1 MKKLDFNEELS
12 NDALNSN
19 RKTKSKRISKRENP
33 TFLNDYGEFLKLR
46 NYSASTIKACLDRTK
61 QICYQFE
68 ELFKKEFPT
77 LECFSDLTL
86 KDIETY
92 EDFLTNRVEK
102 KEIKDESAYS
112 CIKNMRLFLQFLNY
126 KEIIYLKYKIPK
138 NFMVTPTRVN
148 TVIPKDIVLKM
159 CEFAL
164 KIPKPFFRYR
174 TLAILLLL
182 VDTGCR
188 PLEISNIKLND
199 VNFTEKKIVLNSVKS
214 GQRTLSIDS
223 TLVLV
228 LKKYIKYR
236 DTLLPQTDILFVK
249 RNSHPF
255 SPTNVTS
262 TISTLNYKTFGKSI
276 VNSRAF
282 RHTYI
287 TNAIENNNEFNEVSE
302 AVGHKHW
309 YSTQHYL
316 HRSKKRLLN
325 NTLQFDPIKKYTEEI
340 E

>member
-1 MKKLDFNEELS
+1 MKKLDFNEEFS
-12 NDALNSN
+12 NSALTSS
-19 RKTKSKRISKRENP
+19 RKIKSKRISKRENP
-33 TFLNDYGEFLKLR
+33 TFLNDYGEFLKHR
-46 NYSASTIKACLDRTK
+46 NYSASTIKACLERTK
-61 QICYQFE
+61 QFSYQFE
-68 ELFKKEFPT
+68 ELFNKVFPT
-77 LECFSDLTL
+77 LECFMVLTL
-86 KDIETY
+86 TDIEIY
-92 EDFLTNRVEK
+92 EDFLTNRVVK
-102 KEIKDESAYS
+102 KEIKDETAYS

-126 KEIIYLKYKIPK
+126 KEIIYFDYKIPK

-148 TVIPKDIVLKM
+148 MVIPKDIVLKM

-164 KIPKPFFRYR
+164 NIPKPFFRYR

-188 PLEISNIKLND
+188 PLEISNIKLNE

-214 GQRTLSIDS
+214 GQRTLSINP
-223 TLVLV
+223 TLVLI
-228 LKKYIKYR
+228 LKTYIKYR
-236 DTLLPQTDILFVK
+236 DTLQPQTDNLFVK

-255 SPTNVTS
+255 STANVS
-262 TISTLNYKTFGKSI
+262 ATISSLNYKTFGKSI
-276 VNSRAF
+276 ANSRAF

-287 TNAIENNNEFNEVSE
+287 TNAIENNNEFEEVSE

-316 HRSKKRLLN
+316 HRSKNRLLD
-325 NTLQFDPIKKYTEEI
+325 NTLPFDPTIKFTEEI